1 MLQLSKVFDSLHNWK
16 EKAKHRADE
25 LRLARKKIKQQANR
39 LLEQEKRIKE
49 LEKQLKKTP

>member
-25 LRLARKKIKQQANR
+25 LRLARKKIKQQTNR
-39 LLEQEKRIKE
+39 LLEQEKRIQE
-49 LEKQLKKTP
+49 LEEQLKKTR